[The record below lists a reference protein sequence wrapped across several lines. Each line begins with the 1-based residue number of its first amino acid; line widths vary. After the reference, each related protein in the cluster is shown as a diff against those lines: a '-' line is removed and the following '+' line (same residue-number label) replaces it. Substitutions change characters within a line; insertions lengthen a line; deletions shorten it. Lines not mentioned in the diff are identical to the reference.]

1 MKKITILFIALF
13 LSTNLMAAGSD
24 SSSSETPKVSLYDD
38 AVKLVKRAGKLEKK
52 EKLDKAKK
60 LYAQAFKK
68 LEKAHKTDKK
78 NPDILNYMGFTTRKV
93 GNFEQAEKFYL
104 EGLKIKPN
112 HNGIN
117 EYLGELYVQTNQ
129 INKAN
134 ERLAVLKN
142 CNCDEYNELQLII
155 KNKGVKIY

>member
-1 MKKITILFIALF
+1 MKKITVLLFFLF
-13 LSTNLMAAGSD
+13 LSANLLAAGSD
-24 SSSSETPKVSLYDD
+24 SSSDSSTDSLYDD
-38 AVKLVKRAGKLEKK
+38 AVKLVKRAGNLEKK
-52 EKLDKAKK
+52 EKLDKANKI
-60 LYAQAFKK
+60 YAQAFSK
-68 LEKAHKTDKK
+68 LEKAYKSDKK
-78 NPDILNYMGFTTRKV
+78 NPDILNYMGYTTRKV
-93 GNFEQAEKFYL
+93 GNYEQAEKFYL

-134 ERLAVLKN
+134 ERLTVLKN
-142 CNCDEYNELQLII
+142 CNCDEYNELELII